1 MGLGLTIQLPFANR
15 DRVSERIVVSE
26 GRARAELRL
35 RQDAPDLSHSADEK
49 APPVET
55 HVYDRYGRA
64 QAIKIEPDIDATE
77 PAGEPQQTAKK
88 KDRPFGVAWHPEPSE
103 QSISTPRLSAVET
116 QLIQSSA
123 ALTGSSP
130 QTLSPPLP
138 TPQVQPASVHLEP
151 RSLSAQPGPS
161 LTPAP
166 SDMGPSSRPTT
177 TINKG
182 SGQTPDLGP
191 KAPVSIPFGASPQ
204 DLMRVASSLRRQL
217 LRNPEPTLRDREVA
231 SLASKVEA
239 RARAMAKADSK
250 RRLEILSSALE
261 RPTLQ
266 DLENRPQMEH
276 IIRYL
281 DELND
286 SKPDSMAYYA
296 REKMQDLVLDVEAES
311 TDLRLLEKVNRDL
324 INGVVLD
331 ERQINGVMRDEPRA
345 SSFASQVLELRPP
358 YPGETVFVQED
369 S

>member
-1 MGLGLTIQLPFANR
+1 MGLGLTTQLPSANG

-26 GRARAELRL
+26 ARARAELRL
-35 RQDAPDLSHSADEK
+35 RQDALAPSHSADGNS
-49 APPVET
+49 PPEET

-64 QAIKIEPDIDATE
+64 HALKMESDDDAPE
-77 PAGEPQQTAKK
+77 PAAGPSRSSKR
-88 KDRPFGVAWHPEPSE
+88 KDRPFGVAWHPETPE
-103 QSISTPRLSAVET
+103 QSASTPRLSVVET

-123 ALTGSSP
+123 ALTGSTAQTLSTPPPTPRVRPPSLSLQARSLSP
-130 QTLSPPLP
+130 QT
-138 TPQVQPASVHLEP
+138 
-151 RSLSAQPGPS
+151 GPS
-161 LTPAP
+161 LTPSP
-166 SDMGPSSRPTT
+166 SDTSSASRPTST
-177 TINKG
+177 VNEG
-182 SGQTPDLGP
+182 SGQAPDLGP
-191 KAPVSIPFGASPQ
+191 RAPVSIPFGATPQ

>member
-1 MGLGLTIQLPFANR
+1 MGLGITIQLPPANG
-15 DRVSERIVVSE
+15 DRLSDRIVVSE
-26 GRARAELRL
+26 VRARNELRL
-35 RQDAPDLSHSADEK
+35 QQEASDLAQATDGN
-49 APPVET
+49 PPSKET

-64 QAIKIEPDIDATE
+64 QALKIEPEVDSNE
-77 PAGEPQQTAKK
+77 PVGEQNQSTDK
-88 KDRPFGVAWHPEPSE
+88 KDRPFGVAWHAE
-103 QSISTPRLSAVET
+103 QHEQAASTPRFSVVET
-116 QLIQSSA
+116 QLIQSST
-123 ALTGSSP
+123 ALSGPSS
-130 QTLSPPLP
+130 QALSTPTVAPPRLQLQAQSL
-138 TPQVQPASVHLEP
+138 TP
-151 RSLSAQPGPS
+151 QPGPS
-161 LTPAP
+161 LTASP
-166 SDMGPSSRPTT
+166 SDITSVSSRSTG

-182 SGQTPDLGP
+182 SGQAPDLGP
-191 KAPVSIPFGASPQ
+191 KAPVSIPFGATPQ

-261 RPTLQ
+261 RPVLQ
-266 DLENRPQMEH
+266 DLENQPQMEH

-331 ERQINGVMRDEPRA
+331 ERQVNGVMRDEPRA

-358 YPGETVFVQED
+358 YPGESVFVENE
-369 S
+369 